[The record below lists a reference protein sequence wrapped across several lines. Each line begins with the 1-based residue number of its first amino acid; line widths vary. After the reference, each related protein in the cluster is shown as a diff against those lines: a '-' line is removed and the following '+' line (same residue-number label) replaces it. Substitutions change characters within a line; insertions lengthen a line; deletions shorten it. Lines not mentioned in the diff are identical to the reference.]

1 MPEAS
6 RPISVVILTK
16 DEEQNLPVT
25 LESLKALD
33 AAVYIVD
40 SGSSDRTVEIA
51 QAAGCTVVVHEFT
64 THARQL
70 NWALESLPI
79 ATDWVLRLD
88 ADERLTPELAAELNA
103 KLPVMPADVTGLMAK
118 RRVYFWG
125 RWIKHGGYYPT
136 WLLRIWRHGAAVC
149 EDRDM
154 DEHMLIRH
162 GRIEQLEHDFIDEN
176 RKGIGFF
183 IDKHNRYADKEV
195 AALRAAGGE
204 ADAVRAGDAVAR
216 KRFLKDRLYGRS
228 PRFVRALLYW
238 AFRYFIQLGFL
249 DGKPGFVFH
258 FLQGF
263 WYRVLVDAKL
273 TESEF
278 PTNRPEVQS
287 APPKS

>member
-118 RRVYFWG
+118 RRVYFWE

-278 PTNRPEVQS
+278 PTDRPEVRS